1 MLNIIFL
8 ILHLFDLNIYKNVFI
23 PPPQPSDC
31 ASPAFSNVDRLMLSN
46 ARVKISIA
54 VWKSTRLV
62 FGYFVVKMLI

>member
-46 ARVKISIA
+46 DRVKISIA
-54 VWKSTRLV
+54 V
-62 FGYFVVKMLI
+62 